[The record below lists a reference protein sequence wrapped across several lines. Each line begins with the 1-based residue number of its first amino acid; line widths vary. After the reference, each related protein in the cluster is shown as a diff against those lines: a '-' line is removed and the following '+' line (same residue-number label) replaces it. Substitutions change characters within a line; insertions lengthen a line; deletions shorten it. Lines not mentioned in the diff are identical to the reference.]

1 MLASFLGCSLK
12 SMRRVPL
19 IRKLYF
25 IGASIILL
33 TWLFVRY
40 TQETF
45 TETCHHTEA
54 FQDNLH
60 SLASRVHN
68 VLAALKLTH
77 FLCYGSL
84 WGQIRLSRS
93 LPWESNVEFC
103 VFNEELIT
111 KDEVY
116 LQRVFK
122 QHQLLL
128 SYDSSEGL
136 YSIMDP
142 KIGGALVELVV
153 FEENPQIGM
162 MRRIGWKRRLLPPDC
177 EAMSAL
183 DCFPTYLVSSPLP
196 SREFGGYDLP
206 VPREGIEIQKY
217 HFPQNWW
224 KEVLPKNC

>member
-1 MLASFLGCSLK
+1 M
-12 SMRRVPL
+12 
-19 IRKLYF
+19 
-25 IGASIILL
+25 
-33 TWLFVRY
+33 
-40 TQETF
+40 
-45 TETCHHTEA
+45 
-54 FQDNLH
+54 
-60 SLASRVHN
+60 HN

-153 FEENPQIGM
+153 FEENPQVPVEIYLTIFHQDSLCRVTNELSVQWIGSELIY
-162 MRRIGWKRRLLPPDC
+162 RI
-177 EAMSAL
+177 S
-183 DCFPTYLVSSPLP
+183 
-196 SREFGGYDLP
+196 
-206 VPREGIEIQKY
+206 
-217 HFPQNWW
+217 QNNWI
-224 KEVLPKNC
+224 KKLFHQFSERNVTVKH